1 MVINELSAAWST
13 DGLVI
18 NTTGS
23 TEELDRGKPWKVTRL
38 DSKRLLAF
46 ADGAESNPAA
56 AAGFA
61 CCSPDMLYDL
71 IIGMNHRRWSGTIF
85 VDTGFGHKRIYFNA
99 GEFVFAA
106 SDLIDDRLGEVIYR
120 ESAISLDQL
129 TSFAVQVDRKT
140 KFGQVLL
147 RSGSFTN
154 TDLWNAL
161 KSQAREIFRS
171 IFLVDRCYI
180 ELHGGSAPIEVT
192 FENGTEELLDSAYS
206 FGSQFRAFSKRLGP
220 NVQVMP
226 VEAPLGPPCTPGT
239 FSGDIMELTKDGPS
253 LETVFERSKLTD
265 IYTLLA
271 MQRLIATG
279 YLRLEGIREPVASK
293 MDGSFGNLKSR
304 IDGYQVLHGLVEPA
318 FQGAGIPMP
327 LAELTSFALSLNND
341 GSATVY
347 LDQKGT
353 LPAES
358 VSSMLQQCASN
369 THRLS
374 FYQIRIETLTRYLLQ
389 IAGDVLPYEMARK
402 IKNEFKEITS

>member
-1 MVINELSAAWST
+1 MVKNELSAAWSA
-13 DGLVI
+13 DGLIIKTADSAEEI
-18 NTTGS
+18 NR
-23 TEELDRGKPWKVTRL
+23 DKPWKVARL

-46 ADGAESNPAA
+46 SEGAESNPAG

-61 CCSPDMLYDL
+61 YCSADMLYDL
-71 IIGMNHRRWSGTIF
+71 IIGMNHRRWSGMIS
-85 VDTGFGHKRIYFNA
+85 VDTGSGHKRIYFNA

-120 ESAISLDQL
+120 ESTISLDQL

-154 TDLWNAL
+154 TDLWNSL
-161 KSQAREIFRS
+161 KSQVREIFRS

-180 ELHGGSAPIEVT
+180 ELQTGAPPIEVT
-192 FENGTEELLDSAYS
+192 FENGTEELLDAAYS
-206 FGSQFRAFSKRLGP
+206 FGTQFRAFSKRVGP
-220 NVQVMP
+220 DVRVIPIENP
-226 VEAPLGPPCTPGT
+226 IGPSCELGT
-239 FSGDIMELTKDGPS
+239 FAGDIMELTKDAPS
-253 LETVFERSKLTD
+253 LQDVLSRSKLAP
-265 IYTLLA
+265 INTLVA
-271 MQRLIATG
+271 IHRLVATG
-279 YLRLEGIREPVASK
+279 YLRLDGITEPVVSK

-304 IDGYQVLHGLVEPA
+304 IDGYQVLHGLVSPA
-318 FQGAGIPMP
+318 FQSAGVAMP
-327 LAELTSFALSLNND
+327 LVELTSFALSLNHD
-341 GSATVY
+341 GGATVF
-347 LDQKGT
+347 LDQNGA

-369 THRLS
+369 THRLA

-389 IAGDVLPYEMARK
+389 IAGDVLPFEIARK